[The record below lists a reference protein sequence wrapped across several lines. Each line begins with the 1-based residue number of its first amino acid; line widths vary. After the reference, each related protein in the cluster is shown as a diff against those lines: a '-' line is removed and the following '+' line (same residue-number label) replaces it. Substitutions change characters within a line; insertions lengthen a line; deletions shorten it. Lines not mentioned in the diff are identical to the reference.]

1 MMYIPNKIGKM
12 SESHINALKSM
23 WSISKGK
30 VHLGYCQNKTSQ
42 SPTVHNVY
50 GKKKKKKAWLSLLK
64 SKNLRQG
71 LKCKYFICRGKEWS
85 VWGSLREHLSLSSH
99 SRQSLGENCS
109 QRALTRRQSPS
120 SQSRL
125 CKSTGKESQVLAA
138 GNQLVA
144 GMAGEVWVVTDC
156 ILLFQSRFS
165 REIELTK
172 PIYEDIQE
180 T

>member
-1 MMYIPNKIGKM
+1 MMHIPNKIGKM

-42 SPTVHNVY
+42 SPTVHKVY
-50 GKKKKKKAWLSLLK
+50 GKKKKKKPWLRLLK

-85 VWGSLREHLSLSSH
+85 VWGSLRELSSLSSH
-99 SRQSLGENCS
+99 SRQSLGEKCS

-144 GMAGEVWVVTDC
+144 GMAGEGWAVTDC

-172 PIYEDIQE
+172 PIYKDIQE